1 MDFLYL
7 RFEYVITFPSACC
20 NISVVFGSL
29 NKYAALRVTTG
40 QQSKREYILFRLHC
54 RTSYSTLR
62 QKKTCQKSLYYSLDN
77 CVDVILLLLADMLL
91 I

>member
-29 NKYAALRVTTG
+29 NKYAALRVT
-40 QQSKREYILFRLHC
+40 QDNSPNESISYFVYI
-54 RTSYSTLR
+54 
-62 QKKTCQKSLYYSLDN
+62 
-77 CVDVILLLLADMLL
+77 VVLL
-91 I
+91 IVH